1 MKEKSLAEMGANV
14 DPAARLEV
22 EDTIRQLKD
31 AIGRDNADDIRRLSE
46 GLSQA
51 AHKIT
56 TTAYQNAQGSQGPH
70 AGPGPQETGPSSGQQ
85 ATGDDD
91 VVDAEYQ
98 EVA

>member
-1 MKEKSLAEMGANV
+1 M
-14 DPAARLEV
+14 EV

-46 GLSQA
+46 RLSQA

-70 AGPGPQETGPSSGQQ
+70 ADPGHQETGPSSGQQ
-85 ATGDDD
+85 ATGDDE